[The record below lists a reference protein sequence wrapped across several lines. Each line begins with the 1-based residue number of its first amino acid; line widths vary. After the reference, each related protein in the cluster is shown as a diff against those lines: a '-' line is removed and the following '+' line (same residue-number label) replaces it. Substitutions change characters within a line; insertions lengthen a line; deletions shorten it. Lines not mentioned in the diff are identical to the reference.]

1 MLFMIGNVFSEQS
14 AEEKMVIKAEDFL
27 LFLFSL
33 QQKISIDE
41 VLERFFIFFTD
52 FEAGYASSC

>member
-1 MLFMIGNVFSEQS
+1 MIGNVFSEQS